1 MIKITTGFLALIAF
15 AGLVQAADP
24 ALTPAERAH
33 AIQLLQDSQ
42 KEFLSYVDG
51 LSAAQW
57 NWKSAPERWS
67 VGETAEHILL
77 AEGLLFNAVQGAVAS
92 PVNPDWETKTK
103 GKTEF
108 IEKVMVDRS
117 HKATAP
123 EQIVPHGKMTREEV
137 IQKYK
142 EARATTLKFA
152 EETQVALKEHTFEH
166 PFPVFGTLNAY
177 QWLIYVPLHNMRHN
191 QQIAEVKATPGFPK
205 E

>member
-1 MIKITTGFLALIAF
+1 MMKIAVAVLGLAGFM
-15 AGLVQAADP
+15 QAADS
-24 ALTPAERAH
+24 AMTTAERAH

-51 LSAAQW
+51 LTDEQW

-67 VGETAEHILL
+67 VGETAEHIML
-77 AEGLLFNAVQGAVAS
+77 AEGLLFSAVQGAVAS

-123 EQIVPHGKMTREEV
+123 EQIVPHGKLTREET

-142 EARATTLKFA
+142 EGRARTMKFA

-177 QWLIYVPLHNMRHN
+177 QWLIYIPLHNMRHD
-191 QQIAEVKATPGFPK
+191 QQIAEVKASPGFPK
-205 E
+205 